1 MFYISSNSYSS
12 MTPGALLLQACFT
25 QRRLVIH
32 LFLMGLAPSKCTKWS
47 ETKDTESLS
56 LKSVQG
62 AFLSLI
68 SRYPPKRRHGVKI
81 HQRECQ
87 FAQIPFFRGSERSK
101 IWLRSLEFLKLCLSL
116 ICRSSII
123 WHMYCWLEEETVQ
136 CSFLTCI
143 IKYTKICF

>member
-1 MFYISSNSYSS
+1 

-87 FAQIPFFRGSERSK
+87 FAQIPFFQGLREKQDLTQEFRIPQVVPLFDLQKQYYLTHVLLARGRNSSVQFSNMHYK
-101 IWLRSLEFLKLCLSL
+101 IYKNMLL
-116 ICRSSII
+116 
-123 WHMYCWLEEETVQ
+123 V
-136 CSFLTCI
+136 
-143 IKYTKICF
+143 